1 MKKTIDVNRILSDK
15 MGTKA
20 KYVPWFIINWLKRII
35 HEDELN
41 KFLWI
46 TRDKV
51 GIDWLKECVRYL
63 RLTINIVGIE
73 NLPKK
78 DDGKVYTFV
87 SNHPLGGPD
96 GVVLGA
102 IIGEHYDGNFKYL
115 LNDILLNLPALKPVS
130 IGINKVGKQSRDFPR
145 IVETVFS
152 SDSHILMF
160 PAGLNSRKINGKIRD
175 LPWKK
180 TFIVK
185 SVKYKRDIVPIY
197 FSGQNSERFY
207 RIAKFSDTYIRNK
220 INLAMLFLVD
230 EMFKN
235 IGKSFN
241 IVFGKSISW
250 QTFDKTRTP
259 TEWANY
265 VQAKV
270 YELENEA
277 NSATRI

>member
-1 MKKTIDVNRILSDK
+1 M
-15 MGTKA
+15 
-20 KYVPWFIINWLKRII
+20 YKRQ
-35 HEDELN
+35 
-41 KFLWI
+41 
-46 TRDKV
+46 
-51 GIDWLKECVRYL
+51 
-63 RLTINIVGIE
+63 IVGIE

-241 IVFGKSISW
+241 IVFGKPISW

>member
-1 MKKTIDVNRILSDK
+1 
-15 MGTKA
+15 
-20 KYVPWFIINWLKRII
+20 
-35 HEDELN
+35 
-41 KFLWI
+41 
-46 TRDKV
+46 
-51 GIDWLKECVRYL
+51 
-63 RLTINIVGIE
+63 
-73 NLPKK
+73 
-78 DDGKVYTFV
+78 
-87 SNHPLGGPD
+87 
-96 GVVLGA
+96 
-102 IIGEHYDGNFKYL
+102 
-115 LNDILLNLPALKPVS
+115 
-130 IGINKVGKQSRDFPR
+130 
-145 IVETVFS
+145 
-152 SDSHILMF
+152 MF

-241 IVFGKSISW
+241 IVFGKPISW

>member
-241 IVFGKSISW
+241 IVFGKPISW